1 MLEKMIM
8 LSSIEDVRSF
18 VAMAAEK
25 DYDIDLISGKYIVNG
40 KSIMGVFS
48 LDLTK
53 PIKMVAHCEHVAEL
67 SKQTEKYAVGVKK

>member
-8 LSSIEDVRSF
+8 LTSIEDVRNF

-25 DYDIDLISGKYIVNG
+25 DYDIDLVSGKYIVNG

-53 PIKMVAHCEHVAEL
+53 PIKMIAHCEHIAEI
-67 SKQTEKYAVGVKK
+67 SKQTEKYAVALKK